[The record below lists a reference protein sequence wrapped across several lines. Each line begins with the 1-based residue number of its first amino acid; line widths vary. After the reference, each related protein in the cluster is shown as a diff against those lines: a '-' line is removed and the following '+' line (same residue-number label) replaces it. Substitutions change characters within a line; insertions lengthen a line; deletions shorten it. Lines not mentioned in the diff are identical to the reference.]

1 MRARAPL
8 IDPAAPRR
16 GVNLS
21 LNSDLVRKARAE
33 QLNLSAIAEEAIGRA
48 IAERAAARWREEIG
62 RGVAQHEALLAEFG
76 SFADAVRADAACRN
90 DDHDAA
96 GAAR

>member
-1 MRARAPL
+1 MH
-8 IDPAAPRR
+8 PAYDRNAPRR
-16 GVNLS
+16 AVNLS
-21 LNSDLVRKARAE
+21 LNGDLLARARAE
-33 QLNLSAIAEEAIGRA
+33 KLNLSAIAEEAIGRA